1 MTSMRTLR
9 LVRAESWDQD
19 AVDMDGDLAPRA
31 GEGSWTTLV
40 TGRNGSGKSRLL
52 AAIAGVFDALDGRA
66 LRNRQPITLEYLL
79 GGQECAFRVDGSKV
93 MAFIDGREVEAAR
106 LPRPNAVI
114 AATASAFDKFH
125 LPREA
130 RLAEPNSPKSHY
142 RYLGLKDARGRVS
155 ARAGVFRALEQLF
168 DASADEHHRRQRVSD
183 VFRYLGYSP
192 TVEVTFDWT
201 YRGKELASSTAV
213 DSTRAVE
220 RYLED
225 AKSRAGEAARSPI
238 PNYFLDNPL
247 AQRELAESVDFLRG
261 SSGGREV
268 RLVADFRHQNSGG
281 EDQLRMARRLTRA
294 GIVQMADVTLRREL
308 SGRRIGIT
316 DASSGELSLVV
327 TLLGIASSIE
337 DGSLILLDE
346 PEISLHPQWQSEYL
360 GRLTAAFSA
369 FEGCHFVLA
378 THSPTLVAG
387 AGPELTNIVDLE
399 DPASTP
405 IELSSGRSVDE
416 VLLSTFGVVTN
427 NNLHLRDLLV
437 SALRGAEDGELAL
450 PKYDVVVAALEQA
463 RPELPMD
470 DPAGEVIDSL
480 IRIRTQLPDRRV
492 P

>member
-1 MTSMRTLR
+1 
-9 LVRAESWDQD
+9 
-19 AVDMDGDLAPRA
+19 
-31 GEGSWTTLV
+31 
-40 TGRNGSGKSRLL
+40 
-52 AAIAGVFDALDGRA
+52 
-66 LRNRQPITLEYLL
+66 
-79 GGQECAFRVDGSKV
+79 
-93 MAFIDGREVEAAR
+93 
-106 LPRPNAVI
+106 
-114 AATASAFDKFH
+114 
-125 LPREA
+125 
-130 RLAEPNSPKSHY
+130 
-142 RYLGLKDARGRVS
+142 
-155 ARAGVFRALEQLF
+155 
-168 DASADEHHRRQRVSD
+168 
-183 VFRYLGYSP
+183 
-192 TVEVTFDWT
+192 
-201 YRGKELASSTAV
+201 
-213 DSTRAVE
+213 
-220 RYLED
+220 
-225 AKSRAGEAARSPI
+225 
-238 PNYFLDNPL
+238 
-247 AQRELAESVDFLRG
+247 
-261 SSGGREV
+261 
-268 RLVADFRHQNSGG
+268 
-281 EDQLRMARRLTRA
+281 MARRLTRA